1 MAMVSA
7 DIGSAAEA
15 RLQALL
21 ESSPAGIAIWD
32 AEDRLAAF
40 NSQYP
45 AIFFEGHE
53 QLVEVGQSFAE
64 QSRAFLSLGRST
76 AVAGISEDFFR
87 ERQRRRRAPGEPFE
101 QQIGNRWIITRESR
115 TPEGG
120 MISVHIDTTQLKRAA
135 DALKESE
142 ARFRLMADTM
152 PALLWMDD
160 AEGRC
165 VFVNR
170 TWLDY
175 TGRTMAEELGLGW
188 TKALHPDD
196 VSGTMTI
203 ESEGRRLRKPFTEVY
218 RLRRADGEYRW
229 FLDSGAPRFA
239 SDGSFLG
246 FIGTLIDITD
256 RRNLEAELHQAQKME
271 AIGQLTGGV
280 AHDFNNLLTVISG
293 NVELAMTRVVADP
306 LTTGMLRLAMEAAAK
321 GAALTHRLL
330 AFARRQTLSPYAID
344 LASLVADLGELLRR
358 TLGSGV
364 EIATTVS
371 SDLWPALVD
380 RSQLENAVLNL
391 AINARDAMPGGGR
404 LTIEA
409 ANRAVAEGEFPDV
422 KPGRY
427 VTLTVQDAGQGMAPD
442 VLAKAVQPFFTTK
455 EAGKGSGL
463 GLSMVYGFVM
473 QSGGH
478 LEITSEVGRGTRV
491 CLSLPVASR
500 DMRPKS
506 AAGEEEEAP
515 SLHGGS
521 VLVVDDDPDVLNVAV
536 SMLESL
542 GHRVTTAIDAASA
555 LRWIGEGG
563 PFDVLLTDVV
573 LPGGM
578 NGVQLATAALERRPE
593 LRVLLMSGYAEQALE
608 QKDFPALLLHKPFRR
623 RELAEKLRLTF
634 DR

>member
-1 MAMVSA
+1 MVSA

-32 AEDRLAAF
+32 ADDRLAAF

-53 QLVEVGQSFAE
+53 HLVQVGQDFTE
-64 QSRAFLSLGRST
+64 QSHAFLSLGRST
-76 AVAGISEDFFR
+76 AVAGVSEDFFR

-101 QQIGNRWIITRESR
+101 QQVGHRWIISRESR

-120 MISVHIDTTQLKRAA
+120 MISVHIDMTPLKRAA
-135 DALKESE
+135 DALEESE
-142 ARFRLMADTM
+142 ARFRVMADTM

-188 TKALHPDD
+188 TKSLHPDD
-196 VSGTMTI
+196 VSGTMTT
-203 ESEGRRLRKPFTEVY
+203 ESEGRRLRKPFTEAY

-239 SDGSFLG
+239 SDGGFLG

-293 NVELAMTRVVADP
+293 NVELAIARVGGDP
-306 LTTGMLRLAMEAAAK
+306 LATGMLRLAMEAAGK

-344 LASLVADLGELLRR
+344 LATLVADLGELLRR

-364 EIATTVS
+364 EIATSVS

-404 LTIEA
+404 LAIDA
-409 ANRAVAEGEFPDV
+409 ANREVAEGEFPDV

-427 VTLTVQDAGQGMAPD
+427 VTLTVQDVGHGMAPD

-478 LEITSEVGRGTRV
+478 LEITSEVGRGTKV
-491 CLSLPVASR
+491 CLILPVASR
-500 DMRPKS
+500 YMRPKS
-506 AAGEEEEAP
+506 AVGEDEEAP

-542 GHRVTTAIDAASA
+542 GHRVTTAIDGASA
-555 LRWIGEGG
+555 LRWISEGG
-563 PFDVLLTDVV
+563 PFDVLLTDIV

-578 NGVQLATAALERRPE
+578 NGVQLAIAALERRPE